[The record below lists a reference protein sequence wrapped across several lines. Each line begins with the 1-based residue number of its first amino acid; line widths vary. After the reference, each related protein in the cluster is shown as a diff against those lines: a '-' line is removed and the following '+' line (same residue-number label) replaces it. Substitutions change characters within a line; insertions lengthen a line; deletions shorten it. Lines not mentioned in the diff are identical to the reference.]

1 MPQLSPVDQVLVTE
15 LQKNARITNRA
26 LAQAAGIAEST
37 CLERVRALHQQGVL
51 RGFHASVNLEP
62 LDRHVQALIAVRLQ
76 PKTRTAVEGF
86 RDFIITRPETL
97 ALFVISGSDDFLI
110 LVAVAD
116 TRHLEGFVLD
126 HIAQHPHI
134 ADVRTSLVYEHLERL
149 PIEPLDPPASPTPR
163 QQPTHRSR

>member
-37 CLERVRALHQQGVL
+37 CLERVRALQQGVL

-62 LDRHVQALIAVRLQ
+62 LGRHVQALIAVRLQ

-97 ALFVISGSDDFLI
+97 ALFVVSGSEYAGRLSGF
-110 LVAVAD
+110 D
-116 TRHLEGFVLD
+116 TRGSDWIYLATDLGPFVLT
-126 HIAQHPHI
+126 IFPGVWWMRRA
-134 ADVRTSLVYEHLERL
+134 ARGTS
-149 PIEPLDPPASPTPR
+149 SPT
-163 QQPTHRSR
+163 RSSWRAYPARW